1 MTRYLNFILIMVLL
15 FLFGATATSQGHKYC
30 ILVKQKF
37 TPWCDCGNYKYPS
50 FYGAELLLSDSTT
63 SEAVL
68 DTIYIMGNESV
79 NKDFFHFEKS
89 FSWTLDT
96 TNALQMEGFGSI
108 KVRVAVSN
116 IANDNTVEYKV
127 SKDSYEWHQG
137 SNNPEG
143 KSASDPCSNDFN
155 WSSNREGYSTSTEVY
170 IEGPVKIYPPGKQE
184 EGYDCDTEY
193 LKLTFDDFKFF
204 NDNQYAEIQY
214 AFEPNASQNEWNF
227 LQKIDPGKDV
237 YIAYSD
243 IAGKKNAPN
252 SNYYDYLDEIIY
264 FRVKKRLANGDFSYG
279 NMQQAKFT
287 TLGPQFRV
295 LDVKRSFC
303 NPKPNIYVELL
314 NGEDSLT
321 FDKSK
326 FQWVIKKNNVSY
338 NCKGDKEFGTTYKLT
353 PTNVEE
359 AENPFTTA
367 GEWTIQLQYLAGE
380 GFYFDK
386 KTFTIP
392 EKAKKI
398 EVKQSD
404 ATFPLNSTS
413 PVYHLLSEENPYAV
427 INIDD
432 DEARV
437 PYSVKKIEDSDTVF
451 VDSLFHVPTGFN
463 DLPDT
468 TQNNIQESF
477 NDSIAKEKGQPNSN
491 WGKYFKRRFNNW
503 FFEKMKP
510 EETDLN
516 LETSIS
522 GCESEIGTFLFAL
535 SENSRYL
542 VYGYVPLIVD
552 NGDFNLFSF
561 EDGNISISSYHDF
574 WKTHAKS
581 GFSGGKRYY
590 TFDGD
595 YTHSG
600 TTFDGFGLSI
610 RNGVCY
616 TNFPD
621 SSKTI
626 QSTSHKGTFKIQEYN
641 GCSIIGE
648 DNDGDHYL
656 IGTLGNQLAYQEIDL
671 LEYYDRGILDKTGTR
686 CAYTNRTNSAVYYY
700 ERGMNN
706 AQPFPANM
714 VDNIRYI
721 SSGEPIDFIIYE
733 KENGVRMLQYIVGDF
748 NKDEIFDRIFNDENH
763 DLNDEWF
770 DDYLKEQWKI
780 YLTQNYGYRLYGVTA
795 NPDEPEPYILTDVD
809 GCDYPFEIEVKIPP
823 QPEFNKVDSLA
834 PSTLC
839 SSDGQRTIS
848 CNTAELLP
856 LTCGDVTLNTTSDV
870 ITVSGLAWTNTI
882 EFDNESL
889 GLTYSYSGS
898 FTDPARG
905 IQGVEPY
912 NNTCGEKANGMI
924 ETTFASNS
932 TSKKTYRLHNEKG
945 EPVDS
950 SITVNNSHTF
960 DGLKGNKVYYV
971 SVSSDG
977 CTIDWSKGLQIEN
990 EIFTI
995 NTVPTDAS
1003 AIGDDGSALITVD
1016 NIPDNLEWTGIDY
1029 LEGSTNKPFAVGSH
1043 TITATHGGCTTLS
1056 SFEIHEPGFTA
1067 NANIVKK
1074 NDSILISFSNYLPND
1089 YVFNGNLT
1097 IEDADGNI
1105 YDEDTKI
1112 PADNDYSIVFNYNGN
1127 SSIIYSLSENTFSNL
1142 STAHSVA
1149 TTPPE
1154 CPGDEVEVTIDPQG
1168 DNLSANFEGI
1178 FTNTLSFLTKEN
1190 SLAYAV
1196 RTIQNTSSI
1205 VSAATRLNIH
1215 LALEKDNVI
1224 PVPQA
1229 TEVSGTFKYT
1239 DSSCNGSDD
1248 GRIEMVDFSGGSG
1261 HYQWRVGANETW
1273 LNSNE
1278 ADSDLT
1284 VGKYNVFLKDSLY
1297 NCEEVKLGTVT
1308 ISEPD
1313 FIRIDTLYVNQP
1325 TCEQDNGTISTK
1337 ISGGNTLY
1345 KYEWKLANNIISYSD
1360 SCTQDSIYAFDNMI
1374 NGGQYQL
1381 IITDTLGCQR
1391 TRDFDLKNY
1400 SNPSISNAI
1409 QDSVRCYNE
1418 QNGEITIQD
1427 FDESSYGVDSNFLF
1441 NQENEMMAFINN
1453 DGVSELIFSQLA
1465 AGRYKITVKDSLGC
1479 VSNDSSFVDVEQPDS
1494 LYLTTKS
1501 IHPVIDKGSST
1512 GIIEGSVFNGND
1524 GVKYIDLLSNTS
1536 GIIIDSLRATD
1547 KRDFSFKKTPA
1558 GTYRMEVSDIKGCSF
1573 LSDTMVITEPEN
1585 SLGFEVINR
1594 NDALC
1599 KAMTGSFEIQGTGGW
1614 GDYEYKR
1621 IIENEQFDDIVG
1633 FTSQKLYDGLAAG
1646 SYIVTVRD
1654 SLGATFRD
1662 TVIIISPNEFLHASV
1677 EDIVLPS
1684 CGDNGSFKVDVD
1696 GGTAPYKLA
1705 FMGKNDTIRTNG
1717 LEPIE
1722 YNNRPDGAYIITITD
1737 NMGCHFT
1744 LETELTNDSILTIE
1758 TPLQAGYP
1766 TAPENSDGW
1775 LKAIVSGG
1783 HHPLTFQWYNAE
1795 TGEPLAGATKYE
1807 LTQIPAGFY
1816 EIVVSDTENCSQSE
1830 RHYLPD
1836 INEELLQIIE
1846 KRNETSWQGNNGFV
1860 KLLSPLSSIKSIE
1873 ITLPDRSKITATPGN
1888 LPENCV
1894 ISEDTLALDNLSPGT
1909 YLVTALHTETEKAS
1923 VQFEIEDYK
1932 PMVFSNI
1939 QITHAETPG
1948 DASGRIEADINGGI
1962 LPYNY
1967 QWVEITGQLQNA
1979 SINHSD
1985 YKTTADNLIS
1995 GTYRLT
2001 VTDKYNNQIETEPTV
2016 SEPES
2021 PLTLKIVDRENV
2033 RCKNFD
2039 DGFVIL
2045 SPSGGWGEYQFRHN
2059 EGIAFLN
2066 KSSWN
2071 DLPPSEHT
2079 FFLVDKTGTL
2089 EQVSVTI
2096 TEPDTLESSVHRI
2109 DSVKC
2114 FGNSNGAITFN
2125 ITGGTAPYRF
2135 ARDNAQPI
2143 WATDTIA
2150 DNLSA
2155 GEYTYVF
2162 TDKNTC
2168 PGYDTLTITVPE
2180 PDPLQFSLTNVTHT
2194 TCNTDNGAI
2203 DVALEGGTQPYRYEW
2218 LNSQGENIGT
2228 SSSVSN
2234 LAQNGFYELNVLD
2247 INNCSQHFTQEINP
2261 STNPSITGV
2270 ETTPV
2275 LCYGDSNGKAIV
2287 AGINAAEPYAPYSI
2301 EWSNSQSGEIAN
2313 GYEAGRHFVTVR
2325 DTNKCEATRY
2335 FDITTPDPLGLN
2347 ILKLRNAHCYGY
2359 SDGLIQLEAKGGV
2372 GQYEFTWSNGDST
2385 TTASNLAKGSYS
2397 VLVSDSNNCVFE
2409 QGFVIDEPPMETVD
2423 VGEDI
2428 LMCPGNAITIDGKD
2442 FAAHLWTIDE
2452 DTLSNERYFTVDK
2465 AGAFFLKATNN
2476 RGCFAYDTINVEI
2489 GNNALQADFLMT
2501 SEAFLSDTLEI
2512 FEISNLP
2519 LDSMIWEYEQEVF
2532 SDQTPAI
2539 ADDYVLHLKTTQ
2551 TGMYNVI
2558 LYAYSG
2564 GCFSNI
2570 SKQVEILEGE
2580 GLQGENDLLGY
2591 QEPLIKSFIV
2601 SPNPNPGNF
2610 SVDVELRETTDIHLA
2625 IFSVTEGIKIDDKSN
2640 TGLDEYHER
2649 FTLNGINTGVY
2660 VVVLTVEGERRQVK
2674 IVIE

>member
-1 MTRYLNFILIMVLL
+1 LPYHIKKVV
-15 FLFGATATSQGHKYC
+15 GS
-30 ILVKQKF
+30 
-37 TPWCDCGNYKYPS
+37 
-50 FYGAELLLSDSTT
+50 
-63 SEAVL
+63 
-68 DTIYIMGNESV
+68 DTIPV
-79 NKDFFHFEKS
+79 A
-89 FSWTLDT
+89 TLSHIPT
-96 TNALQMEGFGSI
+96 
-108 KVRVAVSN
+108 R
-116 IANDNTVEYKV
+116 
-127 SKDSYEWHQG
+127 
-137 SNNPEG
+137 
-143 KSASDPCSNDFN
+143 
-155 WSSNREGYSTSTEVY
+155 
-170 IEGPVKIYPPGKQE
+170 
-184 EGYDCDTEY
+184 
-193 LKLTFDDFKFF
+193 FK
-204 NDNQYAEIQY
+204 
-214 AFEPNASQNEWNF
+214 
-227 LQKIDPGKDV
+227 
-237 YIAYSD
+237 
-243 IAGKKNAPN
+243 
-252 SNYYDYLDEIIY
+252 
-264 FRVKKRLANGDFSYG
+264 
-279 NMQQAKFT
+279 
-287 TLGPQFRV
+287 
-295 LDVKRSFC
+295 
-303 NPKPNIYVELL
+303 
-314 NGEDSLT
+314 
-321 FDKSK
+321 
-326 FQWVIKKNNVSY
+326 
-338 NCKGDKEFGTTYKLT
+338 
-353 PTNVEE
+353 
-359 AENPFTTA
+359 
-367 GEWTIQLQYLAGE
+367 
-380 GFYFDK
+380 
-386 KTFTIP
+386 
-392 EKAKKI
+392 
-398 EVKQSD
+398 
-404 ATFPLNSTS
+404 
-413 PVYHLLSEENPYAV
+413 
-427 INIDD
+427 
-432 DEARV
+432 
-437 PYSVKKIEDSDTVF
+437 
-451 VDSLFHVPTGFN
+451 
-463 DLPDT
+463 DLPIFEQT
-468 TQNNIQESF
+468 RIRENF
-477 NDSIAKEKGQPNSN
+477 NDSIYFLEKGNRNSN
-491 WGKYFKRRFNNW
+491 WGKYFNLRFENW
-503 FFEKMKP
+503 FFENLRPQKTSLTYTTGRINCSENISSSLLYVMSDNSKYLARINYYSISNGSAV
-510 EETDLN
+510 LN
-516 LETSIS
+516 TINYPSSSQATNYRTFWKRNLNSELYKLNTGETSSGEYYSGHTLSIS
-522 GCESEIGTFLFAL
+522 NNGTCVACTPNGSPASLPT
-535 SENSRYL
+535 N
-542 VYGYVPLIVD
+542 D
-552 NGDFNLFSF
+552 NG
-561 EDGNISISSYHDF
+561 
-574 WKTHAKS
+574 T
-581 GFSGGKRYY
+581 Y
-590 TFDGD
+590 TFMD
-595 YTHSG
+595 
-600 TTFDGFGLSI
+600 
-610 RNGVCY
+610 
-616 TNFPD
+616 
-621 SSKTI
+621 
-626 QSTSHKGTFKIQEYN
+626 YN
-641 GCSIIGE
+641 GCSILGKDEE
-648 DNDGDHYL
+648 DDVYL
-656 IGTLGNQLAYQEIDL
+656 VGTLGTQVGNEAILPYFAKGIID
-671 LEYYDRGILDKTGTR
+671 GTGTR
-686 CAYTNRTNSAVYYY
+686 CAYTNEDGSKLFLYDRHNGGLHSWNGNLIY
-700 ERGMNN
+700 
-706 AQPFPANM
+706 
-714 VDNIRYI
+714 DIRYI
-721 SSGEPIDFIIYE
+721 SKNQLINYIIYDDN
-733 KENGVRMLQYIVGDF
+733 NGVRWLQYIMGDF
-748 NKDEIFDRIFNDENH
+748 NKTEIAEAYFQDQ
-763 DLNDEWF
+763 DLHGAWYN
-770 DDYLKEQWKI
+770 DYLETQWQK
-780 YLTQNYGYRLYGVTA
+780 YLTQNYGYKLYGVKP
-795 NPDEPEPYILTDVD
+795 NVKESYILTANDN
-809 GCDYPFEIEVKIPP
+809 CDYSFPVVVKVPP
-823 QPEFNKVDSLA
+823 QPEFEIIDSVT

-839 SSDGQRTIS
+839 SADGQVTIK
-848 CNTAELLP
+848 CKTAELLP
-856 LTCGDVTLNTTSDV
+856 LSNDSTTLE
-870 ITVSGLAWTNTI
+870 TVSQVVTFHGLAWTDTI
-882 EFDNESL
+882 QFYNESL
-889 GLTYSYSGS
+889 KLTYDYPVS
-898 FTDPARG
+898 FSDPARG
-905 IQGVEPY
+905 IQDVGVQ
-912 NNTCGEKANGMI
+912 NRTCGEYPDGAI
-924 ETTFASNS
+924 EITFASNS
-932 TSKKTYRLHNEKG
+932 TQKKTYTLTNVQNEVLF
-945 EPVDS
+945 EDS
-950 SITVNNSHTF
+950 TTNNSYTF
-960 DGLKGNKVYYV
+960 GNLEANRSYKV
-971 SVSSDG
+971 SVSIDT
-977 CTIDWSKGLQIEN
+977 CTVHWKDEEIINN

-995 NTVPTDAS
+995 NTIPTDAS
-1003 AIGDDGSALITVD
+1003 AIGDDGSALITVK
-1016 NIPDNLEWTGIDY
+1016 NIPDNVTWK
-1029 LEGSTNKPFAVGSH
+1029 NH
-1043 TITATHGGCTTLS
+1043 CTTLS

-1105 YDEDTKI
+1105 YDEYTKI

-1154 CPGDEVEVTIDPQG
+1154 CPGDEVEVTIDPQD

-1224 PVPQA
+1224 PVTQA

-1278 ADSDLT
+1278 ADSDLA
-1284 VGKYNVFLKDSLY
+1284 VGKYDVYLKDSLY

-1427 FDESSYGVDSNFLF
+1427 FDESSYGVDSIFLF

-1479 VSNDSSFVDVEQPDS
+1479 VSNDSSFVDVVQPDS

-1737 NMGCHFT
+1737 DMGCHFT

-1816 EIVVSDTENCSQSE
+1816 EIVVSDTKNCSQSE

-1836 INEELLQIIE
+1836 INEELLHIIE
-1846 KRNETSWQGNNGFV
+1846 KRNETSWQSNNGFV